1 MERDIVFHFNK
12 NTFVGTILGEIQK
25 GFDMGLTIDGTK
37 DSVTLLIHSY
47 IDYEIEPQTIIWH
60 KKTNTWWVVSHD
72 KVERYCND
80 SGFYYIHN
88 LDLLG
93 AIELT
98 NARDLTDC
106 GFNDNTYNVR
116 QFFERLISLSTF
128 EYSDNGVVF
137 SDSTSQAL
145 LSKNVEYVK
154 TFENYTLLSAI
165 REFLDSY
172 NCCCKLTFDSTYLD
186 TETIRIDNAVFEI
199 IERTGN
205 NSSVPIDIETF
216 DQIKEI
222 KTIDKNSFGAC
233 VVSNCQNVIS
243 SQPKTYPSNGLIG
256 LSSNEYE
263 IKISQDE
270 NADNT
275 LLRLPSN
282 VYKVNWLKLIATKVY
297 ITLRVDKADESN
309 TFNIGPLNY
318 MDDESSLQQLED
330 YIETLEPLIGQDI
343 SQEFYDY
350 LLDNKESIW
359 EKAKEYHTITFYDG
373 IEYDAGGELAG
384 IYTKPDNIPYI
395 TKFLTSA
402 IGGSEETICMFPKQ
416 IRDSLKKIGG
426 HLLGIYWERGS
437 NIMRGFNFLDQ
448 NHYINYQYTDGY
460 YNSNAEHA
468 LIAEIDGTN
477 PFSTSSIYAKKDY
490 GNQYDTLDFIYAY
503 DSDNANRYRQPALFQ
518 VNYVPMSDIKMKV
531 DNQHNKLD
539 IQLYNQNG
547 KLVDNVALERLVN
560 SYAKEISSDNITRYK
575 NYYNFNDI
583 PKVGSLVYKGNDI
596 YVINNISM
604 SFTQNESEN
613 SDNFAYYIECEFT
626 MSKHISAKSLMVN
639 PNQNIR
645 DYLIPQ
651 QFNVKRKQVYRDYW
665 ELAYSVFSDSS
676 HLPLYVPL
684 EKLFVLDHEYKEL
697 ANFSTMMEI
706 EYDEPVG
713 GDSEETA
720 SEYWY
725 YQLECVTIACGKQ
738 IIVICDFNDNNIIGY
753 SAMNRRYMFNL
764 QNLFNQNSMVN
775 TPISYVDTKGKFKG
789 ITLLFLTQDQRA
801 TCDDLFY
808 SDNSYSAPYDAL
820 LTQCFIPS
828 ELYDIAFFN
837 RHEFHIIEE
846 NYNKD
851 ATEVPVFEYCGQVGD
866 SNDVLIGDNALS
878 QHANKV
884 YFYSYVKG
892 TNLTQNNVAPESHV
906 TPNQEFTSLYVLNGV
921 DLQYGVVNNKYVLK
935 VGLYLAQRRRNSDGT
950 FINQLTTQFD
960 IGYDYAIFRHSYDL
974 ETNAEQIELMFIVKK
989 VPSENIDSNGYL
1001 VLYQNHYLLR

>member
-1 MERDIVFHFNK
+1 MERDVVFHFNK

-37 DSVTLLIHSY
+37 DSVTLLVHSY
-47 IDYEIEPQTIIWH
+47 VDYEIEPQTIIWH

-80 SGFYYIHN
+80 SGYYYIHN

-106 GFNDNTYNVR
+106 GFNDNTYNIR

-128 EYSDNGVVF
+128 EYSPNGVVF
-137 SDSTSQAL
+137 SSITSQGL
-145 LSKNVEYVK
+145 LTKNVDYVK

-186 TETIRIDNAVFEI
+186 AETIRIDNAVFDI

-216 DQIKEI
+216 DQVKEI

-263 IKISQDE
+263 IKINQDE

-282 VYKVNWLKLIATKVY
+282 VYKVNWLKLIAINVKLTFALGANVY
-297 ITLRVDKADESN
+297 YFLDLYYSQDEQ
-309 TFNIGPLNY
+309 
-318 MDDESSLQQLED
+318 SLQKINDRITSGDIYSD
-330 YIETLEPLIGQDI
+330 YQNGYINQTQYEYVRDHVNE
-343 SQEFYDY
+343 
-350 LLDNKESIW
+350 IW
-359 EKAKEYHTITFYDG
+359 EKAKEYHTITFYNG
-373 IEYDAGGELAG
+373 IEYDANGNGNGG

-395 TKFLTSA
+395 PEFEPSISGDPQKIA
-402 IGGSEETICMFPKQ
+402 MFPKQ
-416 IRDSLKKIGG
+416 IRDSLDRVGG
-426 HLLGIYWERGS
+426 YLLAIYWERGS
-437 NIMRGFNFLDQ
+437 NVIRGFNFLDR
-448 NHYINYQYTDGY
+448 NHRAMFNTTDGY
-460 YNSNAEHA
+460 YNEDSENAV
-468 LIAEIDGTN
+468 
-477 PFSTSSIYAKKDY
+477 IY
-490 GNQYDTLDFIYAY
+490 Q
-503 DSDNANRYRQPALFQ
+503 DSDNLILISARNTIDTDISLNFVYKFMTSESERQPALFK
-518 VNYVPMSDIKMKV
+518 VNYIPMSDVKMKV

-575 NYYNFNDI
+575 NYYSFNDI
-583 PKVGSLVYKGNDI
+583 PKVGSLVYKGNDM

-604 SFTQNESEN
+604 SFTQNESTN
-613 SDNFAYYIECEFT
+613 SDNFGYYIECEFT

-651 QFNVKRKQVYRDYW
+651 QFNVKRKQLYRDYW
-665 ELAYSVFSDSS
+665 ELAYSEYSDSS

-684 EKLFVLDHEYKEL
+684 EELFTLEHEYTQL
-697 ANFSTMMEI
+697 QNFSTMMEI
-706 EYDEPVG
+706 EYDEPIG
-713 GDSEETA
+713 GDSAETA

-753 SAMNRRYMFNL
+753 SPMNRRYMFNL

-801 TCDDLFY
+801 TCNDLLY
-808 SDNSYSAPYDAL
+808 SASSYSAPYDAL

-837 RHEFHIIEE
+837 RHKFHIIEE

-878 QHANKV
+878 QHANRV
-884 YFYSYVKG
+884 YFYSFVKG

-906 TPNQEFTSLYVLNGV
+906 TPNQELTSLYVLNGV

-935 VGLYLAQRRRNSDGT
+935 VGLYLAQRRRNSDGI
-950 FINQLTTQFD
+950 FINQPQASPLAFD
-960 IGYDYAIFRHSYDL
+960 IGYDYAIFRHSFDL
-974 ETNAEQIELMFIVKK
+974 ETNAELIELMFIAKK
-989 VPSENIDSNGYL
+989 VPSDNIDSNGYL

>member
-1 MERDIVFHFNK
+1 MEKDIVFHFNK

-37 DSVTLLIHSY
+37 DSVTLLVHSY
-47 IDYEIEPQTIIWH
+47 VDYEIEPQTIIWH

-80 SGFYYIHN
+80 SGYYYIHN

-106 GFNDNTYNVR
+106 GFNDNTYNIR

-128 EYSDNGVVF
+128 EYSPNGVVF
-137 SDSTSQAL
+137 SSTTSQGL
-145 LSKNVEYVK
+145 LTKNVDYVK

-186 TETIRIDNAVFEI
+186 EETIRIDNAIFDI

-216 DQIKEI
+216 DQVKEI

-243 SQPKTYPSNGLIG
+243 SQPKTYPSNGFIG

-282 VYKVNWLKLIATKVY
+282 VYKVNWLKLIAINVKLTFALGMQVY
-297 ITLRVDKADESN
+297 YFLDLYYSQDEQ
-309 TFNIGPLNY
+309 
-318 MDDESSLQQLED
+318 SLQKINYRITSGDIYSD
-330 YIETLEPLIGQDI
+330 YQNGYINQTQYEYVRDHVNE
-343 SQEFYDY
+343 
-350 LLDNKESIW
+350 IW

-373 IEYDAGGELAG
+373 VEYDANGNGNGG

-395 TKFLTSA
+395 PEFEPSITGTKQKIA
-402 IGGSEETICMFPKQ
+402 MFPKQ
-416 IRDSLKKIGG
+416 IRDSLDRVGG
-426 HLLGIYWERGS
+426 YLLAIYWERGS
-437 NIMRGFNFLDQ
+437 NIIRGFNFLDR
-448 NHYINYQYTDGY
+448 NHRVMFNTTDGY
-460 YNSNAEHA
+460 YNEDSENAV
-468 LIAEIDGTN
+468 
-477 PFSTSSIYAKKDY
+477 IY
-490 GNQYDTLDFIYAY
+490 Q
-503 DSDNANRYRQPALFQ
+503 DSDNLILISARNTIDTDISLNFVYKFMTSESERQPALFK
-518 VNYVPMSDIKMKV
+518 VNYIPMSDVKMKV

-575 NYYNFNDI
+575 NYYSFNDI
-583 PKVGSLVYKGNDI
+583 PKVGSLVYKENNI

-604 SFTQNESEN
+604 SFTQNESTN
-613 SDNFAYYIECEFT
+613 SDNFGYYIECEFT

-651 QFNVKRKQVYRDYW
+651 QFNVKRKQLYRDYW
-665 ELAYSVFSDSS
+665 ELAYSEYSDSS

-684 EKLFVLDHEYKEL
+684 EELFTLEHEYTQL
-697 ANFSTMMEI
+697 QNFSTMMEI
-706 EYDEPVG
+706 EYDEPIG

-753 SAMNRRYMFNL
+753 SPMNRRYMFNL

-801 TCDDLFY
+801 TCDDLLY
-808 SDNSYSAPYDAL
+808 SASSYSAPYDAL

-837 RHEFHIIEE
+837 RHKFHIIEE

-878 QHANKV
+878 QHANRI
-884 YFYSYVKG
+884 YFYSFVKG

-906 TPNQEFTSLYVLNGV
+906 TPNQDFTSLYVLNGV
-921 DLQYGVVNNKYVLK
+921 DLQYGVFNNKYVLK
-935 VGLYLAQRRRNSDGT
+935 VGLYLAQRRRNSDGE
-950 FINQLTTQFD
+950 FINQPQTGPLAFD

-974 ETNAEQIELMFIVKK
+974 ETNAELIELMFIAKK
-989 VPSENIDSNGYL
+989 VPSNNIDSNGYL